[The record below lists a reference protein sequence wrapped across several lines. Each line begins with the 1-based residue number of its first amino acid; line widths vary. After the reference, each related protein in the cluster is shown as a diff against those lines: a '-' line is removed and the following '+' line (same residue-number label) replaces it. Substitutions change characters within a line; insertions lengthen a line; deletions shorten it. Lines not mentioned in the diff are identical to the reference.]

1 MLKFC
6 SNIVSQKSKM
16 VDFVGQKR
24 AVIISILLFV
34 LSVPISIL
42 YAFYKD
48 NYLYSLYFEVVL
60 TGILMVIF
68 GPNWPYLNL
77 NKPEWRPD
85 SDAQSKAPE
94 TTHSSSYKPK
104 NNLRRKQKST

>member
-1 MLKFC
+1 
-6 SNIVSQKSKM
+6 M

-24 AVIISILLFV
+24 AFV
-34 LSVPISIL
+34 LSIILFVISVPVSIL

-48 NYLYSLYFEVVL
+48 NYLYSLYLEVVL

-85 SDAQSKAPE
+85 SDAQTKAPE
-94 TTHSSSYKPK
+94 TTHSSSSYKPK
-104 NNLRRKQKST
+104 GNFRKKQKST

>member
-1 MLKFC
+1 
-6 SNIVSQKSKM
+6 M
-16 VDFVGQKR
+16 VDFVGQKH
-24 AVIISILLFV
+24 AFLISVVAFA

-48 NYLYSLYFEVVL
+48 NYLYSLYFEVGL
-60 TGILMVIF
+60 TCVLMVIF

-85 SDAQSKAPE
+85 SDAQTKAPE
-94 TTHSSSYKPK
+94 PTHTSSYKNK
-104 NNLRRKQKST
+104 GNLRRKQKST

>member
-1 MLKFC
+1 MFKHSLSK
-6 SNIVSQKSKM
+6 KLKM

-24 AVIISILLFV
+24 SVLISIFLFV
-34 LSVPISIL
+34 ISVPISIL

-60 TGILMVIF
+60 TGVLMVIF

-85 SDAQSKAPE
+85 SDAQTKVSDS
-94 TTHSSSYKPK
+94 THSSSYKPK
-104 NNLRRKQKST
+104 SNLRRKQKSA